1 LVVDEA
7 PEHVIGDV
15 DGGKGECVD
24 ADVVLGDLDRSGL
37 CQRIDATLS
46 RRVSIT
52 SRTAASSLTSA

>member
-1 LVVDEA
+1 MKRQNMSSEMS
-7 PEHVIGDV
+7 IG
-15 DGGKGECVD
+15 GEGECVD
-24 ADVVLGDLDRSGL
+24 ADLVLGDLDRSGL